1 MFKSGCELE
10 NMDYITTFAPGASS
24 CAVAFYMRQ
33 TVCSDLPG
41 KDAPFGHLELLVRD
55 WVNYEASRGRLSGTS
70 RGQDGFSLAQCK
82 AQKSC
87 LAPPAGQ
94 EQMHEH
100 LDDHLSPSKVPE
112 DARPRAPRWPGPRDS
127 EKNLGRTFEEHL

>member
-24 CAVAFYMRQ
+24 CAVAFFYMLRQ

-55 WVNYEASRGRLSGTS
+55 WVNYEAGLTREAFRDVSGPGWLQLGSVQGAQELWGVNSWAGTDARASGRPPESIESARGREAPGASVAWAS
-70 RGQDGFSLAQCK
+70 RFG
-82 AQKSC
+82 
-87 LAPPAGQ
+87 
-94 EQMHEH
+94 
-100 LDDHLSPSKVPE
+100 
-112 DARPRAPRWPGPRDS
+112 
-127 EKNLGRTFEEHL
+127 EELRSNV